1 VKINDFGLW
10 FRCRVSGEWSTTIC
24 EKAPFH
30 IYYDGV
36 ELGIQDSSFDLI
48 VYSHHPHIIQP
59 KKYFYLKSYIIHC
72 INRQL
77 TLDDF
82 EIIENVDYKDYYEN
96 S

>member
-1 VKINDFGLW
+1 VKIQDFGLW
-10 FRCRVSGEWSTTIC
+10 FRCRVSGEWSTTIY

-36 ELGIQDSSFDLI
+36 ELGFQDSSFDLTF
-48 VYSHHPHIIQP
+48 YSHYPHKIQL
-59 KKYFYLKSYIIHC
+59 KKYFYQKSYSIHC

>member
-1 VKINDFGLW
+1 MKIHDFGLW

-48 VYSHHPHIIQP
+48 IYSHYPYIIQL
-59 KKYFYLKSYIIHC
+59 KKYPYQKGYITYSIC
-72 INRQL
+72 RQL

-82 EIIENVDYKDYYEN
+82 EIIENVHYKDCYEN